1 MGFAYSNTYGQT
13 YWTADFSSSSQ
24 NGNILTG
31 YINQIGGTGTQWI
44 QVLGNLTVTFSN
56 NVTTG
61 GVFYAGTGSAT
72 FPSFSFGSDS
82 NTGIYRSS
90 ADTLAFAT
98 GGTFRGSVNSA
109 GTLTIGAGTVSAIP
123 QNTSSTF
130 VPAIGAYTTSGS
142 AGISAGVTDGT
153 NNRRAGLFV
162 NQTDAIWGLSH
173 SYSSGRIPF
182 VIISNTTEQLR
193 VDTSNNLGVG
203 VRNIR
208 GRGHFAD
215 NVAGGTHTAELIV
228 NNINGSA
235 GGVGTGPYAG
245 IDFSHYIDSAND
257 LQRKASFGFEK
268 TTTTSRGD
276 FIWALNNTADN
287 SNVNYLTDEKM
298 RLTRDGKL
306 GIGTGGTVNYHLDV
320 VGDINTST
328 VYRVGGVAGVDGTFT
343 TVDLKTVTVTKGI
356 ITSIV

>member
-1 MGFAYSNTYGQT
+1 
-13 YWTADFSSSSQ
+13 
-24 NGNILTG
+24 
-31 YINQIGGTGTQWI
+31 
-44 QVLGNLTVTFSN
+44 
-56 NVTTG
+56 
-61 GVFYAGTGSAT
+61 
-72 FPSFSFGSDS
+72 
-82 NTGIYRSS
+82 
-90 ADTLAFAT
+90 
-98 GGTFRGSVNSA
+98 
-109 GTLTIGAGTVSAIP
+109 
-123 QNTSSTF
+123 
-130 VPAIGAYTTSGS
+130 
-142 AGISAGVTDGT
+142 
-153 NNRRAGLFV
+153 
-162 NQTDAIWGLSH
+162 
-173 SYSSGRIPF
+173 
-182 VIISNTTEQLR
+182 
-193 VDTSNNLGVG
+193 
-203 VRNIR
+203 
-208 GRGHFAD
+208 
-215 NVAGGTHTAELIV
+215 LIV